1 MPAVRTFN
9 ITCPECNTILV
20 VNRDTGA
27 ILEVR
32 APLVENPSGDRF
44 TDAME
49 AHKQHS
55 EKLKG
60 LFSHSI
66 SDVSK
71 QEQERRSVFEESLK
85 KAREEGVD
93 DEDRPLRDI
102 DLD

>member
-9 ITCPECNTILV
+9 ITCPECKTILV
-20 VNRDTGA
+20 INRDTGA

-32 APLVENPSGDRF
+32 TPLVDDPSGDRF
-44 TDAME
+44 ADAMQ

-60 LFSHSI
+60 LFANSI
-66 SDVSK
+66 SDISK
-71 QEQERRSVFEESLK
+71 QEQERRTVFEESLK
-85 KAREEGVD
+85 KAREEGA
-93 DEDRPLRDI
+93 DEERPLRDI